1 MVSKDIL
8 QVKTLG
14 KLSITDGRVAFP
26 QEKRRSIQVELLII
40 YLILNRNY
48 TINNQQL
55 IDFLWPEGNSDKPE
69 GLYETWSIELEKN
82 LKNCLMVWM

>member
-26 QEKRRSIQVELLII
+26 QEKGGAFR
-40 YLILNRNY
+40 
-48 TINNQQL
+48 
-55 IDFLWPEGNSDKPE
+55 W
-69 GLYETWSIELEKN
+69 
-82 LKNCLMVWM
+82 NC